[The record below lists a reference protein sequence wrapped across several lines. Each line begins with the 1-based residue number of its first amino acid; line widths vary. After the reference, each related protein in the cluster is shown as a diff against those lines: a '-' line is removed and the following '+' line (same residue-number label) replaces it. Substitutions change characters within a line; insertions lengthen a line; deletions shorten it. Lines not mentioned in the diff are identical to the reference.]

1 MEDIRQKYV
10 NAIMY
15 AQTLL
20 VGVSKDQSLIQN
32 SEIIESASKL
42 QECLMLPATIQN
54 LMILEHSIQKLRQI
68 IERQKQEMEREGVSS
83 NYTKVKKSGNA
94 YIPVEEEHKNIEVP
108 IYQPME
114 QRRDSLRQVPDYI
127 YGDKVIPVYN
137 ITPANRGSSHVLMLA
152 FLSFF
157 FESLFLVLSFLL
169 YKG

>member
-10 NAIMY
+10 NDIMY
-15 AQTLL
+15 AQALL
-20 VGVSKDQSLIQN
+20 LGVAQDQGLLQD
-32 SEIIESASKL
+32 SEIIEAAIKL
-42 QECLMLPATIQN
+42 QDCLMLPATIQN
-54 LMILEHSIQKLRQI
+54 LMTLEASIQKLRKV
-68 IERQKQEMEREGVSS
+68 IEEQKQEMEQEGVSS

-94 YIPVEEEHKNIEVP
+94 YIPVEDPKDIEVP
-108 IYQPME
+108 IYQPLE
-114 QRRDSLRQVPDYI
+114 SKRNSLRQVPDYI

-137 ITPANRGSSHVLMLA
+137 VTPANRGSSHVLMLA